1 MNGVGEVPAESSRS
15 ASVNVIAASQTPNH
29 TTALLS
35 NPHTRDH
42 APPPEHASCHSH
54 AKRRHRRKRR
64 HTNTRYS
71 CRGNPTHVCSGM
83 STDLLRYDGSKSN
96 IMTTTA
102 AQTNS
107 AGTTI
112 PDHDAAM
119 SSKKEGGANMEPKRQ
134 KMDRNSM
141 EYLIKSGLAGGFAG
155 CAVCQESSL

>member
-1 MNGVGEVPAESSRS
+1 
-15 ASVNVIAASQTPNH
+15 
-29 TTALLS
+29 
-35 NPHTRDH
+35 
-42 APPPEHASCHSH
+42 
-54 AKRRHRRKRR
+54 
-64 HTNTRYS
+64 
-71 CRGNPTHVCSGM
+71 M
-83 STDLLRYDGSKSN
+83 STDLLRYDGSKAN

-119 SSKKEGGANMEPKRQ
+119 LAKKEGGADMEPKRQ

-155 CAVCQESSL
+155 CAVCQGNPLRLK